1 MEASGYQLRCSA
13 QHCSALRK
21 LSFFAPSCLQTVNL
35 MSETFGLALY
45 CHRASD
51 DDDVAAAEGEAV
63 AVTKNSQKK
72 KMKLCTSIIL

>member
-1 MEASGYQLRCSA
+1 MEASGYQLHCSA

-45 CHRASD
+45 CHPAAAD
-51 DDDVAAAEGEAV
+51 DDDVAAAEGEAM
-63 AVTKNSQKK
+63 AVTKSSQKK
-72 KMKLCTSIIL
+72 

>member
-51 DDDVAAAEGEAV
+51 DDDDDDDVAAAEGEAV
-63 AVTKNSQKK
+63 A
-72 KMKLCTSIIL
+72 

>member
-1 MEASGYQLRCSA
+1 
-13 QHCSALRK
+13 
-21 LSFFAPSCLQTVNL
+21 

-45 CHRASD
+45 CHPAAA

-72 KMKLCTSIIL
+72 NEALHINNLNLMTMNIKRSDFNSAPQPILF